1 MFNIIFGIA
10 LIAFGASLSG
20 SFAMP
25 MSNTKGWKWENSWLA
40 FCLFGYV
47 VFPIILSFIC
57 APGFVPVL
65 AEQPTTRLLW
75 IFSLG
80 FLYGFANLSFGL
92 SLKYLGLSVGYALS
106 LGLMMVQ
113 GTIIPA
119 IVDGRLSK
127 MLSSDNGTILIYGLI
142 VGVIGVITIAYSGY
156 LKEKSENVDKSERN
170 FVKGIAAALFVGFC
184 GSADSLGIEQGSTIS
199 HNLIESGVNPL
210 FQSAPV
216 LIVLF
221 GGSFIS
227 TLLCCLY
234 LAYKNSSIK
243 SFVCG
248 KDESRPLTKNYLF
261 CAASGFLWFINFI
274 FYTMGR
280 SRMGEFSFIAWGILM
295 TLTILC
301 GTLWGIY
308 RGEWRNALR
317 KSKNIMYIGLVVLA
331 AAAFIIGMSSH

>member
-1 MFNIIFGIA
+1 MLQVLLGIG

-25 MSNTKGWKWENSWLA
+25 MTKTKGWAWENSWLA
-40 FCLFGYV
+40 FCLFAYV
-47 VFPIILSFIC
+47 IFPIVMSFIC
-57 APGFVPVL
+57 APGFVSVL
-65 AEQPTTRLLW
+65 AEQPTSRIVW
-75 IFSLG
+75 ILSLG

-119 IVDGRLSK
+119 VIDGRWSK
-127 MLSSDNGTILIYGLI
+127 MLNSDNGAILIYGLI
-142 VGVIGVITIAYSGY
+142 IGVIGVAVIAYSGY
-156 LKEKSENVDKSERN
+156 IKEKNENVDKSERN

-184 GSADSLGIEQGSTIS
+184 GSADSLGIEQGSPIA

-216 LIVLF
+216 LIILF
-221 GGSFIS
+221 GGSFVS

-234 LAYKNSSIK
+234 LAKKNSNIK
-243 SFVCG
+243 SFVCSG
-248 KDESRPLTKNYLF
+248 NESRPLTKNYLF

-295 TLTILC
+295 SLTILC

-308 RGEWRNALR
+308 RGEWRNAPR
-317 KSKNIMYIGLVVLA
+317 NAKTIMYIGLVILA
-331 AAAFIIGMSSH
+331 TASFVIGMSSN